1 MDTVGAMLGPLLGFA
16 MLAAIPGGYDAVF
29 VTSFCFALMGLAV
42 LVLMVPSRRAAGS
55 GHRSNLTMRTA
66 AKMLA
71 NRSYRS
77 TLAAAGLLAAC
88 TVGDGFLYLVIQR
101 RTDLAPEFFPLLF
114 VGSAAVYLLLAVPV
128 GRLADRIG
136 RRRVFVG
143 GHVALLG
150 AYAAAGAPVSA
161 VAAVVVC
168 LSLLGAYYAAT
179 DGVLS
184 ALTVPMVP
192 AELRSSG
199 LAGVQTVVAAGRF
212 IAAIAFGAIWT
223 QSTADTALIIFG
235 LALAAALL
243 PAVLLL
249 RVARED
255 SR

>member
-1 MDTVGAMLGPLLGFA
+1 
-16 MLAAIPGGYDAVF
+16 
-29 VTSFCFALMGLAV
+29 
-42 LVLMVPSRRAAGS
+42 
-55 GHRSNLTMRTA
+55 
-66 AKMLA
+66 MLA